1 MTLTDK
7 YGDKP
12 QQIKVNGE
20 RIPLDPKTNY
30 AEFEFTR
37 AKWSW
42 YRFLEKIPNIQ
53 GGWIRKVTPKF
64 PDLVKG
70 KIIMKYYSDD
80 FSHLVDIK
88 GMHDEILANHPFLH
102 NEFFK
107 EPNLKKLLKEAG
119 YIDRT
124 ANEYIEEADKY
135 FGQIAKGEIKPYTD
149 KLHQAGWLNKET
161 GEWEDRHWV

>member
-42 YRFLEKIPNIQ
+42 YHFLEKIPNIQ
-53 GGWIRKVTPKF
+53 GEWIRKVTPKF

-88 GMHDEILANHPFLH
+88 GMHDEILAKHPFLH

-135 FGQIAKGEIKPYTD
+135 FDQIAKGEIKPYTD

-161 GEWEDRHWV
+161 GKWEDRHWV